1 MSTLQRRVERL
12 EEVGGNT
19 EAADEVMLVSGGEVV
34 EMTPEQWREYE
45 RSRAGD
51 FIRIREIVKGKL
63 NDDENRA
70 G

>member
-19 EAADEVMLVSGGEVV
+19 EAADLVMLASGGTVT
-34 EMTPEQWREYE
+34 EMTPGEWREYE

-51 FIRIREIVKGKL
+51 FIRIREIVKGK
-63 NDDENRA
+63 NDDEN
-70 G
+70 